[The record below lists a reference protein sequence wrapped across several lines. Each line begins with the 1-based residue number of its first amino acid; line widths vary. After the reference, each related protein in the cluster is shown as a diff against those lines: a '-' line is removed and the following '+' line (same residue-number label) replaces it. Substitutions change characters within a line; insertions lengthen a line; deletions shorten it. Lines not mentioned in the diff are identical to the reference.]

1 MGKYAGRYGGEHFLL
16 YFRAF
21 DGACPVG
28 LLSGAAAR
36 RRSGCAFGTVF
47 YASSEKRR
55 EESGAALY
63 GHGPG
68 DGRGKRQF
76 AIGFYY
82 GFEKLIKNVGLEGLK
97 LSDWGLRKDDAEKL
111 AENSFA
117 AMGALYLLDPVE
129 LTREDA
135 CAIISEAIQ

>member
-1 MGKYAGRYGGEHFLL
+1 VAPRYMDMARAMGEENVNSPS
-16 YFRAF
+16 AF
-21 DGACPVG
+21 I
-28 LLSGAAAR
+28 
-36 RRSGCAFGTVF
+36 T
-47 YASSEKRR
+47 
-55 EESGAALY
+55 AL
-63 GHGPG
+63 
-68 DGRGKRQF
+68 K
-76 AIGFYY
+76 
-82 GFEKLIKNVGLEGLK
+82 KLIKNVGLEGLK